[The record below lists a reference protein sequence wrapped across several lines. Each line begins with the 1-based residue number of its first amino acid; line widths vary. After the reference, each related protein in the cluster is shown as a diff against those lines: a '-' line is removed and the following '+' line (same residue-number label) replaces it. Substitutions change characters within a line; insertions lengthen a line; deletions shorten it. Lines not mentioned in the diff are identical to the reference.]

1 MPTFDLLTIG
11 HSNIPAERAERG
23 VASVTS
29 CVTAPR
35 RRTGRSSGGY
45 WPNMTAMPT
54 CSALDKATDSRQR
67 TGAVPGL

>member
-11 HSNIPAERAERG
+11 HSNIPAKRAERG
-23 VASVTS
+23 VSIGHILHDGA
-29 CVTAPR
+29 AR
-35 RRTGRSSGGY
+35 GRSSGGY
-45 WPNMTAMPT
+45 WPNMTAMPI